1 MKFKLNKKN
10 MKNLS
15 DAPALNKSLTPK
27 VGGGYAKEYTN
38 YNGSYCVPDH
48 SGQFTT
54 CRFSDLC

>member
-1 MKFKLNKKN
+1 

-15 DAPALNKSLTPK
+15 DSPALNKSLTPK

-48 SGQFTT
+48 SDQFTT